1 MAQQLHGW
9 SRSKF
14 ILRIKTVAFSKGLLI
29 IRNSAKAFARTPGL
43 SLVLLL
49 TIALG
54 VGSNVSVFG
63 FVQGLIHPNFP
74 TKDDDRIV
82 SIFAQDRTHPA
93 GPLTRYQF
101 QLLRSHPDAFVW
113 IDGARIA
120 PANIALG
127 TGSEIAIVA
136 AVMPNL
142 ANALSLPQNGG
153 AMISRRMW
161 QREFGNSA
169 PVAGQR
175 IRVNDRELPITG
187 IAPDRLEGLYRD
199 QLVDLWTPF
208 ETVSF
213 HDQDQQSR
221 DLWTLARLRDGIS
234 IGEVQRI
241 IRRQLG
247 NSDGIYVAPFSGASP
262 TLARGL
268 SQIGTM
274 LQFASVAVFLVACC
288 VVASLLLGRA
298 LRRIH
303 VMSINVALGA
313 TRLNLMMEL
322 LSDCIV
328 VSLVGGAL
336 GLLLAIATARVLPS
350 LLFAEDA
357 ERLVFA
363 PHLLSI
369 LLSSLVC
376 IGIIITCGFVPILAT
391 TTDRPWN
398 VLQRQSGLPST
409 AVARFRAILVVGQ
422 ITICCVLTIFTTVLF
437 ERFHTLMK
445 TTAGHGVGNL
455 VLATVQAQ
463 PGLQDDTTYFKGVE
477 RTVHSM
483 PDLSLLAWT
492 TRIPG
497 SRPAWRSF
505 RIQTPTSSLRDV
517 QIDIAGTTISPVSL
531 ERRLLWGHLF
541 EIQDQSCHVAV
552 IDEQAASTLFG
563 TDTVGMTIQDANGVP
578 VEIIG
583 VVKQASGDTKD
594 DRHSP
599 TIYYNDSNSWA
610 HSRIVGTRFRA
621 PLARPPSNI
630 EMNVNF
636 VSPDYLR
643 AFGLSLID
651 GQWFPEH
658 PVAGQ
663 CRRLGV
669 INQEAADLYFSGRAL
684 SAALIDTSGV
694 RTEIIGIVR
703 SQPLGTFEQ
712 HAEPTIYFPLWQEHP
727 SGMTLLIRSSI
738 LNHQSM
744 DQLRGKIESVPGNDP
759 TSPKITTLDTRLVE
773 SGFAPLRIARLIFG
787 ASTLTALVLSIFGL
801 LSVQSDTERQRR
813 RELAVRIALGAQP
826 SHIFFM
832 TIKAIGQLAFAG
844 ILIGTLISAA
854 ALRLFASE
862 LSTIGSPPFQVWL
875 LAPILS
881 LLLLIVTATVAG
893 YRALSGEPQTAMR
906 EDG

>member
-1 MAQQLHGW
+1 MA
-9 SRSKF
+9 F
-14 ILRIKTVAFSKGLLI
+14 TKGLLI

-54 VGSNVSVFG
+54 VGSDVSVFG

-74 TKDDDRIV
+74 TQDQDRIV
-82 SIFAQDRTHPA
+82 SIFAHDKTHFA
-93 GPLTRYQF
+93 GPLTGYQF
-101 QLLRSHPDAFVW
+101 QLLRSHPEAFVW

-120 PANIALG
+120 PAIVELG
-127 TGSEIAIVA
+127 GRSEIAIVG

-142 ANALSLPQNGG
+142 ASALSLPENGG

-169 PVAGQR
+169 KVADQR

-199 QLVDLWTPF
+199 QVVDLWTPF

-213 HDQDQQSR
+213 HDQDQKSR
-221 DLWTLARLRDGIS
+221 DLWTLARIRNGIS
-234 IGEVQRI
+234 IGEAERN

-247 NSDGIYVAPFSGASP
+247 DSNGIYVAPFSGASP
-262 TLARGL
+262 TMARGL

-274 LQFASVAVFLVACC
+274 LEFASAAVFLVACC

-303 VMSINVALGA
+303 IMSINVALGA

-363 PHLLSI
+363 PHLFSI
-369 LLSSLVC
+369 LLSSFVC
-376 IGIIITCGFVPILAT
+376 DGIIIACGFVPILAT

-398 VLQRQSGLPST
+398 VLQRESGLPST

-437 ERFHTLMK
+437 ERFHTLMT

-463 PGLQDDTTYFKGVE
+463 QGLPDDTNYLKGVE
-477 RTVHSM
+477 QTVKSM
-483 PDLSLLAWT
+483 PSLSPLAWT
-492 TRIPG
+492 ARIPG
-497 SRPAWRSF
+497 RPPAWRSF
-505 RIQTPTSSLRDV
+505 RVQTPTSALRDIH
-517 QIDIAGTTISPVSL
+517 IDIAGPTNSPVSL
-531 ERRLLWGHLF
+531 QRRLLRGHLF

-552 IDEQAASTLFG
+552 VDEQAASTLFG
-563 TDTVGMTIQDANGVP
+563 PDTVGMTIQDANGVP

-583 VVKQASGDTKD
+583 VVKQASRDTKD

-599 TIYYNDSNSWA
+599 TIYLNDSNSLA
-610 HSRIVGTRFRA
+610 HSRIVGARFRA
-621 PLARPPSNI
+621 PVAGAPSNI

-643 AFGLSLID
+643 ALGLSLID

-658 PVAGQ
+658 QVAGQ
-663 CRRLGV
+663 CRRMGV

-684 SAALIDTSGV
+684 SAALIDNSGV
-694 RTEIIGIVR
+694 RTEIIGIVS
-703 SQPLGTFEQ
+703 SQSLGTFEQ

-727 SGMTLLIRSSI
+727 NGMTLLIRSS
-738 LNHQSM
+738 LWNHQIM
-744 DQLRGKIESVPGNDP
+744 DQLRGRIESVPGNDP
-759 TSPKITTLDTRLVE
+759 TSPRVTTLDTRLVD

-787 ASTLTALVLSIFGL
+787 ISTLTALVLSIFGL

-813 RELAVRIALGAQP
+813 RELAVRIALGAQRR
-826 SHIFFM
+826 HIFFM
-832 TIKAIGQLAFAG
+832 TIKEIGQLAFAG

-854 ALRLFASE
+854 ALRVFTAE

-881 LLLLIVTATVAG
+881 TLLLIVTATVAE

-906 EDG
+906 DDG